1 LVTFIGD
8 NRRARRSKTTAGI
21 PPSSPRATSQNPQ
34 QRWYTS
40 HGHGELDCFS
50 DCVAARIIRDRSSGV
65 LGRIALSGSRLH
77 LKLHLIHHCA
87 AENGCERRVRS
98 ISALSNAH
106 EARLWSKASRVEQDP
121 ASPKKSF
128 DIGVKVRWMKAV
140 GICAHESSWD
150 SQ

>member
-1 LVTFIGD
+1 MISNLQISPLQRIHRV
-8 NRRARRSKTTAGI
+8 
-21 PPSSPRATSQNPQ
+21 SSPPIFLHEESHLKSIVRDADLKSLRCTSRIN
-34 QRWYTS
+34 
-40 HGHGELDCFS
+40 CA
-50 DCVAARIIRDRSSGV
+50 AARIIRDRSSSV

-98 ISALSNAH
+98 ISAVSNAH

-128 DIGVKVRWMKAV
+128 DIGVKVRWIEAV
-140 GICAHESSWD
+140 CIFPHESSWD